1 MPWKVT
7 NVNEERMKFIV
18 AWKTGGWSM
27 SELCR
32 EFNISRKTGYK
43 YLNRY
48 EDDGLDGLKDRSHI
62 AHTQPHKTREK
73 LTELIVEMR
82 QEHPSWGPRTLLAA
96 LKGRYPGIH
105 DWPVPS
111 TIGQILK
118 REKLIPERKKRRPNP
133 VKFYPLSH
141 VKNPNDLW
149 CTDFKGHFTVG
160 NGLRCDPLTITDAHT
175 RYLLECRGI
184 RKTNS
189 QNVKKAFEK
198 IFHEYGIPDAIRSD
212 NGSPFSSH
220 GLAGLTPLAI
230 WWLKLGIRLE
240 RIEPGKPAQNG
251 RHERMH
257 RTLKE
262 HTALPPRSSLKEQ
275 QKAFDNFRKEYNED
289 RPHHAL
295 DMQVPASVY
304 CKSSKSFTGKTP
316 TVEYNT
322 NIEAFRISDQGT
334 FLYGMNR
341 IFLSPSLRNEVVG
354 LEEISERHR
363 RIYFASAIIGILDA
377 YTGKVLAYKNP
388 MYKID

>member
-105 DWPVPS
+105 DW
-111 TIGQILK
+111 
-118 REKLIPERKKRRPNP
+118 
-133 VKFYPLSH
+133 
-141 VKNPNDLW
+141 NDLW

-189 QNVKKAFEK
+189 QNVRKAFEK

-275 QKAFDNFRKEYNED
+275 QEVFDNFRKEYNED

-341 IFLSPSLRNEVVG
+341 IF
-354 LEEISERHR
+354 
-363 RIYFASAIIGILDA
+363 
-377 YTGKVLAYKNP
+377 
-388 MYKID
+388 